1 MTSGLPAEWHDK
13 NGNKVGSDKHS
24 MNDSVHET
32 QKGLIK
38 KIKDSPPITIPD
50 VDPFKKHTL
59 TKNFAQNIDEQFK
72 TRSSQ
77 LPNSYFKEMP
87 ALIRVCDCK
96 IEGHYLPG
104 ITDTPNDLHSRP
116 REFAQVKKRNE
127 FGFDRTMTK
136 EITHRKIDPV
146 SVSNQV
152 SQKNKMNY
160 VTTTPR
166 DNSGNKDAIL
176 PVTQMRTKLLVKH

>member
-1 MTSGLPAEWHDK
+1 MSNNLPAEWYNE
-13 NGNKVGSDKHS
+13 NGNKVGSNKHF
-24 MNDSVHET
+24 MDDNVHET

-38 KIKDSPPITIPD
+38 KIKDNPPITIPD
-50 VDPFKKHTL
+50 VDPFKKQNL
-59 TKNFAQNIDEQFK
+59 TKNFAQGVDEQFK

-104 ITDTPNDLHSRP
+104 ITDTPNDLNSRP

-146 SVSNQV
+146 SVSNPV
-152 SQKNKMNY
+152 SNKNKMNY
-160 VTTTPR
+160 ITTNPGDTHGHS
-166 DNSGNKDAIL
+166 DVIQLVS
-176 PVTQMRTKLLVKH
+176 QMRTKILVKH